1 MMHIKLKM
9 VNSVSHNNNNS
20 RVHNFSVILPQRGVR
35 DSDSDLRLSLVSL
48 KNSQAAI
55 GVHIAR
61 IEKELHDRGVSRYII
76 HPDRDL
82 T

>member
-1 MMHIKLKM
+1 M
-9 VNSVSHNNNNS
+9 
-20 RVHNFSVILPQRGVR
+20 R

-61 IEKELHDRGVSRYII
+61 IEKELSDRGVSRYII
-76 HPDRDL
+76 HSDRDL